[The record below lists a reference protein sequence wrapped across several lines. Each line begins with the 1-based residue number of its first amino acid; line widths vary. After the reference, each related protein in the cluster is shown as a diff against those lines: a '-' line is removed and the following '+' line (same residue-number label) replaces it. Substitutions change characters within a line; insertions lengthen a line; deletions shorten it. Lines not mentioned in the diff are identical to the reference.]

1 MTLSED
7 NKRLIALGES
17 LDAKVRKAENNVGI
31 WFYQESI
38 ICIVVGCNWYHI
50 VKEYWYSKYW

>member
-31 WFYQESI
+31 
-38 ICIVVGCNWYHI
+38 
-50 VKEYWYSKYW
+50 